1 MAAITQPH
9 TATAANLPTY
19 AEVPRDVAATLGN
32 PSRSYYVVLGLV
44 LFVLACGV
52 AALLYQIKIGLG
64 VAGYQPPVMW
74 AVYITD
80 FVFWVGI
87 AHCGTLISAILY
99 LFRSAWRTAV
109 YRTAEAMTVFA
120 VMTAGLFPLIHLGR
134 LWYAYWLFPYPNQR
148 GLWVNFKSPLLW
160 DVFAV
165 STYFTVSTLFLIVGL
180 IPDVAAVRDK
190 AVNWRKRL
198 YRIFAFGWRGTDAEW
213 RHYMPAYL
221 YLAALATPLVLSVH
235 SVVSWDFAMS
245 IVPGWHTTIFAP
257 YFVAGAIYSGVG
269 MVVTLLVP
277 LRSIFK
283 LERYIHEEHF
293 DNLGKVMLLTGSI
306 VGYAYAVEFFIAW
319 YGGSPFER
327 SSFWF
332 RAFGDYWWATW
343 TMLVCNAFLS
353 QLLWFPKIRRSISSM
368 FVISLF
374 INLGMWFERF
384 VIIVISLSHEYEPFA
399 MDHYTPRWVDWT
411 ITAGSF
417 AWFFMWFL
425 LFAKNFPT
433 VSIMEVKEIIPMPRR
448 HQKAK

>member
-1 MAAITQPH
+1 MATITQPH
-9 TATAANLPTY
+9 AATAANLPTY
-19 AEVPRDVAATLGN
+19 AEVTRDVAATLGN
-32 PSRSYYVVLGLV
+32 PSRSYYVLLGLV
-44 LFVLACGV
+44 LVVLACGIG
-52 AALLYQIKIGLG
+52 ALLYQIKIGLG

-134 LWYAYWLFPYPNQR
+134 VWYAYWLFPYPNQR

-190 AVNWRKRL
+190 AVDWRKRL

-277 LRSIFK
+277 LRSMFK

-306 VGYAYAVEFFIAW
+306 VGYAYLVEFFIAW
-319 YGGSPFER
+319 YSGNSFER

-343 TMLVCNAFLS
+343 TMIICNAFLS
-353 QLLWFPKIRRSISSM
+353 QLLWFPKIRRSIPSM

-384 VIIVISLSHEYEPFA
+384 VIIVVSLSHEYEPFA

-433 VSIMEVKEIIPMPRR
+433 VSIMEVKDIIPMPRR
-448 HQKAK
+448 GRKLR